1 MASSLAT
8 TPLPTFIHEEIQSEL
23 VEDQRLSS
31 TLPPTINELDPRVLR
46 ARRSSDR
53 KAARVLD
60 ITIAREDVDM
70 AYCPDATDDPISAAH
85 SIYGRRRSS
94 LSHLNLGSLS
104 LRDVALDE
112 DMEEETPLVGGKA
125 TKVARRTKAR
135 KRLDALLSP
144 LKLKPRTVKVP
155 QPMAYRATL
164 GALVPS
170 RPAHQPLTIEDAM
183 DWQADAGISTSPTP
197 TAEASG
203 STSPEHASGTD
214 PFAGFSWTIPT
225 TPRRGH
231 AGSAPTTPRVSPYS
245 AKSKESRGS
254 RHTPRTPHT
263 PHSTRSARSWL
274 SEPSPGS
281 VAGSSGGSLSSHDRR
296 MRARARLMA
305 SQMKSL
311 QILGTEAGEAIARA
325 TGVKE
330 SKIRYREFATRLG
343 KRKKY

>member
-1 MASSLAT
+1 MAFSSAT
-8 TPLPTFIHEEIQSEL
+8 TPLPTFIHDDIHSEL
-23 VEDQRLSS
+23 VEDKPPSS
-31 TLPPTINELDPRVLR
+31 TLPPTINELDPGVLR
-46 ARRSSDR
+46 ARRRSDR

-60 ITIAREDVDM
+60 ITIAREDVDI
-70 AYCPDATDDPISAAH
+70 AAPDASDDSTMGTAR
-85 SIYGRRRSS
+85 SMYGRRRSS
-94 LSHLNLGSLS
+94 FSHLNLGSLS

-125 TKVARRTKAR
+125 TKVAQRTKAR
-135 KRLDALLSP
+135 KRLAALLSP
-144 LKLKPRTVKVP
+144 LMLKPRTVKVP

-164 GALVPS
+164 GALIS
-170 RPAHQPLTIEDAM
+170 SHQPPTSEDAM
-183 DWQADAGISTSPTP
+183 DWQADAGMSTSPTLA
-197 TAEASG
+197 AEASG
-203 STSPEHASGTD
+203 SASPTHAGSTD
-214 PFAGFSWTIPT
+214 PFAGFSRTIPT
-225 TPRRGH
+225 TPRRGPG
-231 AGSAPTTPRVSPYS
+231 GSAPTTPRVSSHS
-245 AKSKESRGS
+245 AKSKASRGS

-311 QILGTEAGEAIARA
+311 QILGTEAGEAIVRA
-325 TGVKE
+325 TGVRE
-330 SKIRYREFATRLG
+330 SKARYREFATRLG